1 MKTISSAATAVAV
14 CLALACLPFGA
25 AAIADEDRPLIWNVS
40 KTGDRAFCF
49 STGLRW
55 SSLFSPSVGAD
66 SMMTAAGSGAGG
78 SREVPL
84 RLWGRVALGAGA
96 TASGTWQVNAGADY
110 DAAVGRQ
117 AISLSQSGQWSA
129 TPAIDIAA
137 QRSMEASAAAGQFVG
152 FVARQS
158 VKVDFSDL
166 GTSLRMDGH
175 FDGRAR
181 GVHTSFGVEKR
192 VLKGMALS
200 AGLSDPLRQAD
211 MTFRARV
218 QRRW

>member
-1 MKTISSAATAVAV
+1 MKTISSAAAAVAI
-14 CLALACLPFGA
+14 CLALVCPPFGTA
-25 AAIADEDRPLIWNVS
+25 ALAGEDRPLVWKVS
-40 KTGDRAFCF
+40 KTGDRAFRF
-49 STGLRW
+49 STGLHW
-55 SSLFSPSVGAD
+55 SSLLSPSVGAD
-66 SMMTAAGSGAGG
+66 STMTAAGNGAGG

-96 TASGTWQVNAGADY
+96 TASGAWQVNAGADY
-110 DAAVGRQ
+110 DASVGRQ

-129 TPAIDIAA
+129 TPAIDVVAS
-137 QRSMEASAAAGQFVG
+137 RSLEASAVAGQSTG

-166 GTSLRMDGH
+166 GTSLRMDG
-175 FDGRAR
+175 FLDGRTR

-200 AGLSDPLRQAD
+200 VGLSDPLREVD
-211 MTFRARV
+211 MTFGARV
-218 QRRW
+218 RRNW